1 MKVYISADMEGITG
15 VTHWDEVDQGKHSYP
30 KFQKQMSLEV
40 AAACIGA
47 KKGGATDDARK
58 DGSQQ
63 GRERTH
69 LNGQGIPPGRVSRQ
83 SLSRC
88 HY

>member
-15 VTHWDEVDQGKHSYP
+15 VTHWDEVDQHKNPYP

-47 KKGGATDDARK
+47 KKGGATEVWVKDAHA
-58 DGSQQ
+58 S
-63 GRERTH
+63 GRNILPE
-69 LNGQGIPPGRVSRQ
+69 
-83 SLSRC
+83 
-88 HY
+88 YF